1 MGTDCARSR
10 RLPGGSV
17 FIVELTVDVRPTNGE
32 PAGSS
37 GFFCVHVFK
46 HFLSSDC

>member
-1 MGTDCARSR
+1 MATDCARSR

-17 FIVELTVDVRPTNGE
+17 FIVELAVDAGPTNGE

-46 HFLSSDC
+46 HFLSGDY

>member
-1 MGTDCARSR
+1 MATDCARSR

-17 FIVELTVDVRPTNGE
+17 FIVELAVDAGPANGE

-37 GFFCVHVFK
+37 GFFCVYVFK
-46 HFLSSDC
+46 HFLSSEY